1 MVQLN
6 PVPVFGARK
15 NTTNIWRKFFTEIPV
30 QMVSAHKEMRTR
42 LGWTISYKALYFVH
56 QSPGLVPLFVYN
68 NNSWILCS
76 VAEMQSVSALLLN
89 SRSENKRMAVL
100 PVQTV
105 KTNQCFWKKKCS
117 KYINDV
123 LWRSCIWPKSWKSLR
138 ANFLHVPPNKLW
150 RVFNILLT
158 RHPAIN

>member
-42 LGWTISYKALYFVH
+42 LGWTISYKSLYFVH
-56 QSPGLVPLFVYN
+56 PSLGLVPLFVYN

-76 VAEMQSVSALLLN
+76 VGEMQSVSPLLLN

-105 KTNQCFWKKKCS
+105 KTNQCFWKKKNAQNTLTMFYDGLVS
-117 KYINDV
+117 NLKVEN
-123 LWRSCIWPKSWKSLR
+123 LKSQFFTRSTKQTL
-138 ANFLHVPPNKLW
+138 AGF
-150 RVFNILLT
+150 
-158 RHPAIN
+158 

>member
-6 PVPVFGARK
+6 PVPVFGAK
-15 NTTNIWRKFFTEIPV
+15 KIPLTFDGNLITAIPV

-56 QSPGLVPLFVYN
+56 QSLGLVPFFVYN
-68 NNSWILCS
+68 NNSVILCS

-105 KTNQCFWKKKCS
+105 KTNQCF
-117 KYINDV
+117 
-123 LWRSCIWPKSWKSLR
+123 
-138 ANFLHVPPNKLW
+138 
-150 RVFNILLT
+150 
-158 RHPAIN
+158 

>member
-15 NTTNIWRKFFTEIPV
+15 NTTNIWRKFSTEIPV

-56 QSPGLVPLFVYN
+56 QSLGLVPLFVYN
-68 NNSWILCS
+68 NNSWMSCS
-76 VAEMQSVSALLLN
+76 VAEMQSVSPLLLN

-105 KTNQCFWKKKCS
+105 TTNQCFWKKKCS

-123 LWRSCIWPKSWKSLR
+123 LWRSKSWKSLR
-138 ANFLHVPPNKLW
+138 ANFLYVPPNKLW